1 MKYFLLLFVYCAS
14 LLADAHIL
22 CYHRFDDP
30 KPKYKHTNISSKEFL
45 SQINSLKA
53 DGKKFVSLSSIV
65 TALKTAKPIDANLV
79 SITVDDAYRSFYEKA
94 FPILRDAKIPFTLCV
109 YVEAVDKKY
118 GDYMTWEQIKE
129 VSKYGEIALHS
140 YAHKDLTKLSLDDL
154 KKDTVNALTSFEKHM
169 GFKPKQYAYPFGLY
183 NLDVKNTIKSFGF
196 DAILTVDGGAVDSES
211 DVFQIERIAVS
222 EGANFK
228 LFMGVKPL
236 DVVLQKPSGGEQ
248 KTIKGSVQNYSGKTI
263 KLYVTKGDVRTLELK
278 DGKFETT
285 VDMSKINSK
294 HKLIFYTDDHRY
306 RAKLIEKD

>member
-1 MKYFLLLFVYCAS
+1 MRHFLLLVVFCAS
-14 LLADAHIL
+14 LFADAHIL

-30 KPKYKHTNISSKEFL
+30 KPKYKHTNISSKSFL

-65 TALKTAKPIDANLV
+65 TALKTSKKIEANAV
-79 SITVDDAYRSFYEKA
+79 SISIDDAYKSFYEKA

-109 YVEAVDKKY
+109 YVEAIDKKY

-140 YAHKDLTKLSLDDL
+140 YAHKDLSKLSADEL
-154 KKDTVNALTSFEKHM
+154 KKDTTDAFASFEKHM

-183 NLDVKNTIKSFGF
+183 NIDVKNTLKSFGF
-196 DAILTVDGGAVDSES
+196 EAILTVDGGAVNSQS
-211 DVFQIERIAVS
+211 DVHQIERIAVS
-222 EGANFK
+222 EETDFK
-228 LFMGVKPL
+228 LSLGVKPL
-236 DVVLQKPSGGEQ
+236 DITLGKPNAGAQ
-248 KTIKGSVQNYSGKTI
+248 KTIAGSVQNYGGKTI
-263 KLYVTKGDVRTLELK
+263 KVYVAKGDVRTLELK
-278 DGKFETT
+278 EGKFETT
-285 VDMSKINSK
+285 VDMAKINSK

>member
-1 MKYFLLLFVYCAS
+1 MKPFLFLLAFCAS
-14 LLADAHIL
+14 LFADAHIL

-30 KPKYKHTNISSKEFL
+30 KPKYKHTNISSKIFL

-65 TALKTAKPIDANLV
+65 TALKTAKPIEANLV
-79 SITVDDAYRSFYEKA
+79 SITIDDAYKSFYEKA

-129 VSKYGEIALHS
+129 VSKYGEVALHS
-140 YAHKDLTKLSLDDL
+140 YAHKDLTKLSRDEL
-154 KKDTVNALTSFEKHM
+154 KKDTADALASFEKHM
-169 GFKPKQYAYPFGLY
+169 GYKPKQYAYPFGLY
-183 NLDVKNTIKSFGF
+183 NLDVKNTLKSFGF
-196 DAILTVDGGAVDSES
+196 DAILTVDGGAVDGGS

-222 EGANFK
+222 EGDAFN
-228 LFMGVKPL
+228 LSMGVKPL
-236 DVVLQKPSGGEQ
+236 DITLQKPNSGEQ
-248 KTIKGSVQNYSGKTI
+248 KIIKGSIQNYSGKTI
-263 KLYVTKGDVRTLELK
+263 KLYVAKGDVRTLELK

-285 VDMSKINSK
+285 VDMSKVNSK

>member
-1 MKYFLLLFVYCAS
+1 MRHFLLLVVFCAS
-14 LLADAHIL
+14 LFADAHIL

-30 KPKYKHTNISSKEFL
+30 KPKYKHTNISSKSFL

-65 TALKTAKPIDANLV
+65 TALKTSKKIEANAV
-79 SITVDDAYRSFYEKA
+79 SISVDDAYKSFYEKA

-109 YVEAVDKKY
+109 YVEAIDKKY

-140 YAHKDLTKLSLDDL
+140 YAHKDLSKLSADEL
-154 KKDTVNALTSFEKHM
+154 KKDTTDALASFEKHM

-183 NLDVKNTIKSFGF
+183 NIDVKNTLKSFGF
-196 DAILTVDGGAVDSES
+196 EAILTVDGGAVNSQS
-211 DVFQIERIAVS
+211 DVHQIERIAVS
-222 EGANFK
+222 EETDFK
-228 LFMGVKPL
+228 LSMGVKPL
-236 DVVLQKPSGGEQ
+236 DITLGKPNAGAQ
-248 KTIKGSVQNYSGKTI
+248 KTIAGSVQNYGGKTI
-263 KLYVTKGDVRTLELK
+263 KLYVAKGDVRTIALK
-278 DGKFETT
+278 EGKFETT
-285 VDMSKINSK
+285 VDMAKVNSK